1 MKVRRISEDTDMN
14 DLQIIEERD
23 ELVDDLKLFE
33 ERNKSYSKQLERL
46 R

>member
-1 MKVRRISEDTDMN
+1 MN

-33 ERNKSYSKQLERL
+33 ERNKSYSK
-46 R
+46 